1 MRQRAVTTPVHDA
14 GMQSGMWV
22 EFQLSAAGVADTMS
36 VKLREFGERSVA
48 SVQVGPN
55 THSGL
60 GANAREALVAA
71 LAPLGARTTVAVMAA
86 PDMFGASVA
95 VLAARPA
102 G

>member
-1 MRQRAVTTPVHDA
+1 
-14 GMQSGMWV
+14 MQSTKWV
-22 EFQLSAAGVADTMS
+22 EFQLSIAGVAETMT
-36 VKLREFGERSVA
+36 VKLREFGERSTA
-48 SVQVGPN
+48 SVQVGPT

-71 LAPLGARTTVAVMAA
+71 LAPLDARTTMAVMAA

-95 VLAARPA
+95 VLAARRA